1 MTPSSII
8 IILPYFGPLPSTF
21 GPWLRSA
28 ELNTSVDFLIVT
40 DQEVVSES
48 PNITVRKTTLQQLRS
63 LTMVKL
69 DTYVALEK
77 PYKLCDLKPFYG
89 KIFSDDVNGHDFWGY
104 CDCDMVFGDMRVFLT
119 EDILSTHNS
128 ILSLGHLHLQR
139 TNDPLYDAVIESCKS
154 REGKSWKEVLAHKE
168 YLCFDEMPFGVSAH
182 YYFKHPELSWT
193 GFTETGRC
201 YSSPTMYRPLYEDT
215 YNNYGLYLKSYYNDL
230 SNRFPCW
237 QRIPTEPL
245 KHMIYRKEGV
255 KLYAIGKRK
264 KEGICQEEIL
274 YVHIMKRQIDV
285 MTKNKDNYIIIPNKI
300 ISDRTISRFFL
311 LLTMLQ
317 PAPYIAFYKQ
327 RLINKLKRIF
337 RKQ

>member
-1 MTPSSII
+1 MTQSSII

-28 ELNTSVDFLIVT
+28 ELNRSVDFLIVT
-40 DQEVVSES
+40 DQHVVSES
-48 PNITVRKTTLQQLRS
+48 PNIIVRKATLQQVKS
-63 LTMVKL
+63 LAMDKL
-69 DTYVALEK
+69 DTYVELTK
-77 PYKLCDLKPFYG
+77 PYKLCDLRPFFG
-89 KIFSDDVNGHDFWGY
+89 KIFADNVSDYDFWGY
-104 CDCDMVFGDMRVFLT
+104 CDCDLVLGDMRAFLT
-119 EDILSTHNS
+119 EDILRAHNS
-128 ILSLGHLHLQR
+128 ILGLGHLHLQR
-139 TNDPLYDAVIESCKS
+139 TNDPFYDAVIESCNS
-154 REGKSWKEVLAHKE
+154 RDGKSWKEVLASE
-168 YLCFDEMPFGVSAH
+168 SNAGFDEMPFGVSG
-182 YYFKHPELSWT
+182 YYYLKHPELSWT

-237 QRIPTEPL
+237 QRIPAEPL
-245 KHMIYRKEGV
+245 KHMLYRKDGV
-255 KLYAIGKRK
+255 KLYAIGKRN

-285 MTKNKDNYIIIPNKI
+285 MTTNKDNYIIIPNKI

-317 PAPYIAFYKQ
+317 PAPYMAFYKR

>member
-1 MTPSSII
+1 MEKYRLPKTFHVTRTTGSLWQKSWKKKLNNGFFEFILTLLLMTPSSII

-48 PNITVRKTTLQQLRS
+48 PNITIRKTTLQQLRS

-77 PYKLCDLKPFYG
+77 PYKLCDLRPFYG

-139 TNDPLYDAVIESCKS
+139 RNCRA
-154 REGKSWKEVLAHKE
+154 
-168 YLCFDEMPFGVSAH
+168 
-182 YYFKHPELSWT
+182 
-193 GFTETGRC
+193 
-201 YSSPTMYRPLYEDT
+201 
-215 YNNYGLYLKSYYNDL
+215 
-230 SNRFPCW
+230 
-237 QRIPTEPL
+237 
-245 KHMIYRKEGV
+245 
-255 KLYAIGKRK
+255 
-264 KEGICQEEIL
+264 
-274 YVHIMKRQIDV
+274 
-285 MTKNKDNYIIIPNKI
+285 
-300 ISDRTISRFFL
+300 
-311 LLTMLQ
+311 
-317 PAPYIAFYKQ
+317 
-327 RLINKLKRIF
+327 
-337 RKQ
+337 